1 MSYSGD
7 ALGSFNVQ
15 PTSQLRRDVRK
26 RLFSLRIWS
35 PRYKHVNKGS
45 SNVKQSFDHSVTVR
59 KSVPGVKLGVINCQS
74 ISGKLDFVF
83 DHIKEYQLDIVA
95 LTETWLSSEDS
106 KNKHV
111 IDQCVA
117 HGYSLHHSPRT
128 SGRRG
133 GGVGLLVSNAIKV
146 TFKRIHVS
154 PLITSFELMEAVLTI
169 CSVSLR
175 LIVIYR
181 MPPSKINGLKTGT
194 FYEEFSEYLEKL
206 SCASGKVIILGDFNI
221 NYLDTSGFAYKRFV
235 DILETFDCVQ
245 HIDKPT
251 HNSGHLLDYIITRKD
266 SSGVSNLYVSDFI
279 SDHRAL
285 HVSLTCSRAHPERKH
300 IEVRSLKRIQC
311 DVLEADLIGVNIDR
325 ECTDVNLVVRQY
337 DASLSSLL
345 DKHAPS
351 KRINVVERPMN
362 DWMSDDILVL
372 KALRRKY
379 ESLWRKTRLTVHFD
393 MYSESC
399 MDVKTAI
406 RNSKSEILQNKISDC
421 NGDQKKLFKI
431 VDTSC

>member
-1 MSYSGD
+1 M
-7 ALGSFNVQ
+7 
-15 PTSQLRRDVRK
+15 
-26 RLFSLRIWS
+26 
-35 PRYKHVNKGS
+35 NKWN
-45 SNVKQSFDHSVTVR
+45 SNLKQSFDHGVTVR
-59 KSVPGVKLGVINCQS
+59 KSVPGVKLRVINCQS

-146 TFKRIHVS
+146 TFKQIHVS

-175 LIVIYR
+175 LIVIYH
-181 MPPSKINGLKTGT
+181 MHPSKINGLKPGT

-221 NYLDTSGFAYKRFV
+221 IFLDTSGFAYKRFV
-235 DILETFDCVQ
+235 DILETFDCVH

-251 HNSGHLLDYIITRKD
+251 HNSGHLHDYIITRKD

-285 HVSLTCSRAHPERKH
+285 HVSLTCSRAHPERKQ

-311 DVLEADLIGVNIDR
+311 NVLEADLIGVNIDR

-351 KRINVVERPMN
+351 KRIYVVERPIN
-362 DWMSDDILVL
+362 DWMTDDILVL
-372 KALRRKY
+372 KALRRKL
-379 ESLWRKTRLTVHFD
+379 SHFGVRLVLLFTLI
-393 MYSESC
+393 C
-399 MDVKTAI
+399 I
-406 RNSKSEILQNKISDC
+406 
-421 NGDQKKLFKI
+421 QK
-431 VDTSC
+431 VVWM

>member
-7 ALGSFNVQ
+7 ALRSFNVQ
-15 PTSQLRRDVRK
+15 PTSQLRRYVRK

-35 PRYKHVNKGS
+35 PRYKHVNKGN
-45 SNVKQSFDHSVTVR
+45 SNVRQSFDHSVTVR

-95 LTETWLSSEDS
+95 LRETWLSSEGS

-128 SGRRG
+128 EM
-133 GGVGLLVSNAIKV
+133 VSNAIKV

-194 FYEEFSEYLEKL
+194 FYE
-206 SCASGKVIILGDFNI
+206 D
-221 NYLDTSGFAYKRFV
+221 
-235 DILETFDCVQ
+235 
-245 HIDKPT
+245 IDKPT

-285 HVSLTCSRAHPERKH
+285 HVSLTYSRAHPERKH

-337 DASLSSLL
+337 DASL
-345 DKHAPS
+345 
-351 KRINVVERPMN
+351 
-362 DWMSDDILVL
+362 
-372 KALRRKY
+372 
-379 ESLWRKTRLTVHFD
+379 
-393 MYSESC
+393 
-399 MDVKTAI
+399 
-406 RNSKSEILQNKISDC
+406 
-421 NGDQKKLFKI
+421 
-431 VDTSC
+431 